1 MTFLANRLRDRVH
14 VKLPIQDAGADA
26 GFVRGY
32 KSVGSIWAELKPV
45 SSQSKGIAAFASYI
59 RGTQVAS
66 MATHICTIRR
76 TAVSS
81 LGGNFA
87 GGLGR
92 GFNSQADL
100 EILKSDYYIF
110 RNRGEPEGQ
119 FTGGFNNEYNQTE
132 GLIGNL
138 FRILGYEDVDN
149 RREYLRL
156 RLEEIEEQGVGAQ
169 A

>member
-14 VKLPIQDAGADA
+14 VKTPIQDAGDDA
-26 GFVRGY
+26 GFIRGY
-32 KSVGSIWAELKPV
+32 KSVGSIWAELKPI
-45 SSQSKGIAAFASYI
+45 SSSSKGIAAFASYV
-59 RGTQVAS
+59 RGVQISS

-76 TAVSS
+76 TAVAS
-81 LGGNFA
+81 LGGNF
-87 GGLGR
+87 GDGIGR
-92 GFNSQADL
+92 SFNSQADL

-156 RLEEIEEQGVGAQ
+156 RLEEIEEQGVGAPV
-169 A
+169 